1 MQVFAIILTII
12 DLLVCAFLI
21 LVVMLQ
27 EGSNKGL
34 GVLSGVSQNENFF
47 GQNANKGRSKDAR
60 LRKLTSYA
68 AILFVVLTII
78 LYLITGRG

>member
-12 DLLVCAFLI
+12 DLAVCVLLI
-21 LVVMLQ
+21 MLVMLQ

-47 GQNANKGRSKDAR
+47 GQNANKSRSKDVR
-60 LRKLTSYA
+60 LRKLTSYC

>member
-1 MQVFAIILTII
+1 MQVFAIILTIFDI
-12 DLLVCAFLI
+12 LVCVALI
-21 LVVMLQ
+21 MLVMLQ

-34 GVLSGVSQNENFF
+34 GVISGVSQNENFF

-60 LRKLTSYA
+60 LRKFTSYT

>member
-1 MQVFAIILTII
+1 MGVLAIILTIL
-12 DLLVCAFLI
+12 DLAVCVVLI
-21 LVVMLQ
+21 LLVMLQ

-34 GVLSGVSQNENFF
+34 GVISGANQNENFF
-47 GQNANKGRSKDAR
+47 GQNANKGRSRDAR
-60 LRKLTSYA
+60 LLKMTSYS

>member
-1 MQVFAIILTII
+1 MGVLAIILTIL
-12 DLLVCAFLI
+12 DLAVCAVLI
-21 LVVMLQ
+21 LLVMLQ

-34 GVLSGVSQNENFF
+34 GVISGVNQNENFF
-47 GQNANKGRSKDAR
+47 GQNANKSRSRDAR
-60 LRKLTSYA
+60 LRKLTSYS